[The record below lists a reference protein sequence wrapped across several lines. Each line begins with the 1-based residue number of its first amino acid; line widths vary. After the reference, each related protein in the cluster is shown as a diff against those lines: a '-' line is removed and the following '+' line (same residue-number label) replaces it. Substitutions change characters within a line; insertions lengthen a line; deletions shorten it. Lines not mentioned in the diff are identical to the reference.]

1 MSQEIEKPEA
11 AVAAQPGTLSAFFAA
26 QKGALPTEDV
36 LHVMLPLMRSVAA
49 LHVKG
54 LVAALG
60 LHGVVETGDGAF
72 ALVRSEG
79 QTPKANQPALRRIQ
93 PQSNSGLKIVGEYRV
108 TNDEAAGKKV
118 EDLSAEASDE
128 LHITKPV
135 YLTDLRCWEHEVD
148 HHDEITDVFQ
158 VVMIM
163 ACIACGL
170 DPRDADDIE
179 RFSFNRSNLFAIQP
193 RLHPVL
199 ASIILEATALNRHER
214 ATDLAALAKRL
225 ETYRDQPIGLE
236 VDRVLAS
243 ASGIPGRRSAVL
255 SHLRD
260 RLFDL
265 SRRNRLIYFK
275 PTQSSVNLTEAS
287 VPIVMRLESVRSEQ
301 LCTWGGKFVGDILS
315 GRSVPLNK
323 WLRFEDQPHLPSA
336 FDRIIQETRRDRA
349 EFGFSNLRLVVGFL
363 RWHNLKE
370 APDERIVSPLLWL
383 PVEVSKT
390 KGVRDQYVL
399 RCPETV
405 AEFNPALRH
414 MLRQLYDI
422 KLPETVDLAA
432 TSFAIGHMAIKD
444 QRAKCAK
451 KARADLD
458 EPMRGPAFARIIII
472 SPVAAFGDPDRSQT
486 AILRQAK
493 ICIGVAHQDMILTS
507 VPFVALIERREHGSA
522 ACFQIICEP
531 LKIKFVL
538 ERADVLKADKRARGI
553 GNGTSHAKYPSFS
566 GLNCRQVSGFISPL
580 ASASA
585 INSARISSVD
595 LLRTTFAVISIAM
608 PPRPSSRSF
617 EQVYD
622 MVTEM

>member
-1 MSQEIEKPEA
+1 MH
-11 AVAAQPGTLSAFFAA
+11 
-26 QKGALPTEDV
+26 D
-36 LHVMLPLMRSVAA
+36 
-49 LHVKG
+49 
-54 LVAALG
+54 
-60 LHGVVETGDGAF
+60 VVETGDGAF

-79 QTPKANQPALRRIQ
+79 QTPKANQPALQRIQ

-135 YLTDLRCWEHEVD
+135 YLTGLRCWEHEVD

-158 VVMIM
+158 VAMIM

-199 ASIILEATALNRHER
+199 ASIILEATALNRHEC

-287 VPIVMRLESVRSEQ
+287 VPIVMRLELVRSEQ

-323 WLRFEDQPHLPSA
+323 WLRFEDQPYLPSA
-336 FDRIIQETRRDRA
+336 FDRHH
-349 EFGFSNLRLVVGFL
+349 S
-363 RWHNLKE
+363 
-370 APDERIVSPLLWL
+370 
-383 PVEVSKT
+383 
-390 KGVRDQYVL
+390 
-399 RCPETV
+399 
-405 AEFNPALRH
+405 
-414 MLRQLYDI
+414 
-422 KLPETVDLAA
+422 
-432 TSFAIGHMAIKD
+432 
-444 QRAKCAK
+444 
-451 KARADLD
+451 
-458 EPMRGPAFARIIII
+458 
-472 SPVAAFGDPDRSQT
+472 
-486 AILRQAK
+486 
-493 ICIGVAHQDMILTS
+493 
-507 VPFVALIERREHGSA
+507 
-522 ACFQIICEP
+522 
-531 LKIKFVL
+531 
-538 ERADVLKADKRARGI
+538 
-553 GNGTSHAKYPSFS
+553 GNTP
-566 GLNCRQVSGFISPL
+566 
-580 ASASA
+580 
-585 INSARISSVD
+585 
-595 LLRTTFAVISIAM
+595 
-608 PPRPSSRSF
+608 
-617 EQVYD
+617 
-622 MVTEM
+622 